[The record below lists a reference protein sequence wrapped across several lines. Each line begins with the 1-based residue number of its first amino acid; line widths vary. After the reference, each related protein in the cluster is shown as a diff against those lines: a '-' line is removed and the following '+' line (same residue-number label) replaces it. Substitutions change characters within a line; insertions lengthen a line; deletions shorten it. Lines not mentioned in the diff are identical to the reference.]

1 MKQTLRQV
9 ANQLSRAQ
17 EKHTI
22 REPKVEIGNPRMIVC
37 VGRLFRNPIFL
48 LTAIALLTAV
58 LVQSG
63 ELGSSDTTHRLRA
76 THSLWTAE
84 PPVFPD
90 EYPEFGIHGRGGK
103 LYGWYGIGQSLLMLP
118 SDVLGTYLE
127 HLPIF
132 AEYHDTDP
140 AIRSIVV
147 SYSTNILVCVLTCL
161 VCFRL
166 LGLLA
171 FTVNQRIAGVLAL
184 LFGTTFL
191 HYTQS
196 MTENNYIA
204 LLTLSG
210 LTFQYDWLLSG
221 KRWALVVGSAALGAN
236 LLTRLTTG
244 MDLLAVS
251 LFLFLTAWLMSVR
264 GWELRS
270 RAASYA
276 RLALPIYGVFVLID
290 RAYQYVRFGSFFNTY
305 LQLMGQEWKRV
316 NPSLPAAFPFETPFR
331 VGFFGALFTPEK
343 SVFLFDP
350 LLVLAG
356 IVVAFAWKSL
366 RPEVKAYFAAFGAL
380 LLAYVSFYAKYTAW
394 SGDTA
399 WGDRYLASPVQ
410 FVALMAVPL
419 LLRHRAEVGKVV
431 WRAGLAI
438 MLISVVI
445 QLCSVAFWCP
455 LERYQME
462 TLSPPTW
469 VVWLR
474 LKNVVAFTLGKM
486 SAWGLTNQA
495 MREDPW
501 DYVHIT
507 TWNFLPFLLK
517 RVGQVPASIVEVL
530 RVLWLTV
537 LAALIALLGVATRL
551 TAKRQF
557 VLAARSLC

>member
-1 MKQTLRQV
+1 
-9 ANQLSRAQ
+9 
-17 EKHTI
+17 
-22 REPKVEIGNPRMIVC
+22 MIVR
-37 VGRLFRNPIFL
+37 VGHPLRNPVFL

-63 ELGSSDTTHRLRA
+63 ELGSSDTTHRLRT
-76 THSLWTAE
+76 THSFWTSE
-84 PPVFPD
+84 PPVLPD
-90 EYPEFGIHGRGGK
+90 EYPDFGIHGRGGK
-103 LYGWYGIGQSLLMLP
+103 LHGWYGIGQSLLMLP
-118 SDVLGTYLE
+118 SDVLGTYLDN
-127 HLPIF
+127 LPVF
-132 AEYHDTDP
+132 AEYRGTDP
-140 AIRSIVV
+140 NVRDIVV
-147 SYSTNILVCVLTCL
+147 SYSTNILLCVLTCL
-161 VCFRL
+161 VCFRF
-166 LGLLA
+166 LGLMD

-191 HYTQS
+191 HYTQN

-210 LTFQYDWLLSG
+210 LTFQYEWFRGG

-244 MDLLAVS
+244 MDLLAVC
-251 LFLFLTAWLMSVR
+251 LFLLLTAWLTNVR

-270 RAASYA
+270 RAALYA
-276 RLALPIYGVFVLID
+276 RIALPIYGVFLLID

-305 LQLMGQEWKRV
+305 MQVFGQEWKRL
-316 NPSLPAAFPFETPFR
+316 NPSLSAAFPFETPFH

-343 SVFLFDP
+343 SIFLFDP

-356 IVVAFAWKSL
+356 IVTAFAWKNF

-380 LLAYVSFYAKYTAW
+380 LFAYMSFYAKFTDW

-399 WGDRYLASPVQ
+399 WGDRYVATAAQ

-431 WRAGLAI
+431 WRVGLVI
-438 MLISVVI
+438 ILISVVI

-462 TLSPPTW
+462 TLSPPTF

-474 LKNVVAFTLGKM
+474 LKNIVAFTLGKM
-486 SAWGLTNQA
+486 SAWGLTNEA
-495 MREDPW
+495 MREDAW
-501 DYVHIT
+501 DYVHLT

-517 RVGQVPASIVEVL
+517 RVGTAPAWVVGVL
-530 RVLWLTV
+530 KVLWLTV
-537 LAALIALLGVATRL
+537 LAALIALLAVASRL
-551 TAKRQF
+551 AAKRQ
-557 VLAARSLC
+557 LDLSPSRPNPA

>member
-1 MKQTLRQV
+1 
-9 ANQLSRAQ
+9 
-17 EKHTI
+17 
-22 REPKVEIGNPRMIVC
+22 MIV
-37 VGRLFRNPIFL
+37 RADRPLRNPIFL
-48 LTAIALLTAV
+48 LTTIAVLTAV

-63 ELGSSDTTHRLRA
+63 ELGTSDTTHRLRA
-76 THSLWTAE
+76 THSFWTAE
-84 PPVFPD
+84 PPVFRD
-90 EYPEFGIHGRGGK
+90 EYPGFGIHGRGGK

-127 HLPIF
+127 NLSIF
-132 AEYHDTDP
+132 EGYETTEP
-140 AIRSIVV
+140 TIRSIVV

-166 LGLLA
+166 LGLLD

-191 HYTQS
+191 HYTQNT
-196 MTENNYIA
+196 TENNYIA

-221 KRWALVVGSAALGAN
+221 KRWELVVGSAALGAN

-244 MDLLAVS
+244 MDLLAVC
-251 LFLFLTAWLMSVR
+251 LFLLLTAWLTNLR

-270 RAASYA
+270 RAALYA
-276 RLALPIYGVFVLID
+276 RIALPIYGVFVLID

-305 LQLMGQEWKRV
+305 LQIFGQEWRRL

-350 LLVLAG
+350 LLVLAS
-356 IVVAFAWKSL
+356 IVAAFAWKNF
-366 RPEVKAYFAAFGAL
+366 RPEAKAYLAAFGAL
-380 LLAYVSFYAKYTAW
+380 LFANVSFYAKYTAW

-399 WGDRYLASPVQ
+399 WGDRYLATPVR

-419 LLRHRAEVGKVV
+419 LMRHRSKLGKVV
-431 WRAGLAI
+431 WRAGLVI
-438 MLISVVI
+438 MFISVVI

-455 LERYQME
+455 LERYQMK
-462 TLSPPTW
+462 TLSPPTF

-474 LKNVVAFTLGKM
+474 LKNIVAFTLGKM
-486 SAWGLTNQA
+486 GAWGLTNEA

-501 DYVHIT
+501 DYAHVT

-517 RVGQVPASIVEVL
+517 RVGKAPARVVEVL
-530 RVLWLTV
+530 TVLWLTV
-537 LAALIALLGVATRL
+537 LAALIALLGVASRL
-551 TAKRQF
+551 AAKRQF
-557 VLAARSLC
+557 DSACRLSR

>member
-1 MKQTLRQV
+1 MHKR
-9 ANQLSRAQ
+9 
-17 EKHTI
+17 
-22 REPKVEIGNPRMIVC
+22 KVQIGNPGMIVRA
-37 VGRLFRNPIFL
+37 GRLLRNPAFL

-63 ELGSSDTTHRLRA
+63 ELGSSDTTHRLQA
-76 THSLWTAE
+76 THSFWTSE

-90 EYPEFGIHGRGGK
+90 EYPDFGIHGRGGK
-103 LYGWYGIGQSLLMLP
+103 LYGWYGIGQSFLMLP
-118 SDVLGTYLE
+118 SDVLGAYLDN
-127 HLPIF
+127 LPMF
-132 AEYHDTDP
+132 KEYQGTDP
-140 AIRSIVV
+140 TVRDIVV
-147 SYSTNILVCVLTCL
+147 SYSTNILVCMLTCL

-166 LGLLA
+166 LGLLH

-191 HYTQS
+191 HYTQN

-204 LLTLSG
+204 LLTVSG
-210 LTFQYDWLLSG
+210 LTFQYDWLCSG

-244 MDLLAVS
+244 MDLFAVCLLLLS
-251 LFLFLTAWLMSVR
+251 TSWLTNVR
-264 GWELRS
+264 GSELRS
-270 RAASYA
+270 RAIRYVKIAF
-276 RLALPIYGVFVLID
+276 PIYGVFLLID
-290 RAYQYVRFGSFFNTY
+290 RGYQYVRFGSFFNTY
-305 LQLMGQEWKRV
+305 AQLFGQEWKRLD
-316 NPSLPAAFPFETPFR
+316 PSLPAAFPFETPFR

-356 IVVAFAWKSL
+356 IMAAFAWKNL
-366 RPEVKAYFAAFGAL
+366 RPEIKAYFAAFGAL
-380 LLAYVSFYAKYTAW
+380 LFAYVSCYAKYTDW

-399 WGDRYLASPVQ
+399 WGDRYVATAAQ

-462 TLSPPTW
+462 TLSPPTF
-469 VVWLR
+469 VVGLR
-474 LKNVVAFTLGKM
+474 LKNIVAFTLGKM
-486 SAWGLTNQA
+486 SAWGLTNKA
-495 MREDPW
+495 MREDAW

-517 RVGQVPASIVEVL
+517 RVGKAPAWIVEVL
-530 RVLWLTV
+530 TVLWLTV
-537 LAALIALLGVATRL
+537 LAALIALLGVASRL
-551 TAKRQF
+551 AAKRQF
-557 VLAARSLC
+557 DLAGKSSC

>member
-1 MKQTLRQV
+1 LCRGW
-9 ANQLSRAQ
+9 
-17 EKHTI
+17 EKRRI
-22 REPKVEIGNPRMIVC
+22 REQKILIGIPEMIVRA
-37 VGRLFRNPIFL
+37 GRVLRNPTLL
-48 LTAIALLTAV
+48 LTVIALLTAV
-58 LVQSG
+58 LIQSG
-63 ELGSSDTTHRLRA
+63 ELGSSDTTHRLQA
-76 THSLWTAE
+76 THSLWTSA
-84 PPVFPD
+84 PAVFPD

-118 SDVLGTYLE
+118 SDVVGTYLDN
-127 HLPIF
+127 LFIF
-132 AEYHDTDP
+132 AEYNGTDP
-140 AIRSIVV
+140 TVRDIVV

-161 VCFRL
+161 ACFRL
-166 LGLLA
+166 LGLLD

-191 HYTQS
+191 HYTQN

-204 LLTLSG
+204 LLTVSG
-210 LTFQYDWLLSG
+210 LTFQYEWLRSG
-221 KRWALVVGSAALGAN
+221 KRWALVAGSAGLGAN

-244 MDLLAVS
+244 MDLIAVC
-251 LFLFLTAWLMSVR
+251 LFLLLTVWLRKDS

-270 RAASYA
+270 RAAPYA
-276 RLALPIYGVFVLID
+276 RIALPIYGVFVLID
-290 RAYQYVRFGSFFNTY
+290 RAYQYERFGSFFSTY
-305 LQLMGQEWKRV
+305 SQLFGQEWKRLDS
-316 NPSLPAAFPFETPFR
+316 SLPATFPFETPFR

-356 IVVAFAWKSL
+356 IVAAFAWKSF

-380 LLAYVSFYAKYTAW
+380 LFAYVSFYAKYTDW

-399 WGDRYLASPVQ
+399 WGDRY
-410 FVALMAVPL
+410 VATAAQLVAFMAVPL

-438 MLISVVI
+438 ILVSVII

-462 TLSPPTW
+462 TLNPPTV

-474 LKNVVAFTLGKM
+474 FKNVVAFTLDKM
-486 SAWGLTNQA
+486 GAWGLTNEA
-495 MREDPW
+495 MREDAW

-517 RVGQVPASIVEVL
+517 RVGKAPAWVAEVL
-530 RVLWLTV
+530 TVLWLTV
-537 LAALIALLGVATRL
+537 LAALIAMLGLIGRV

-557 VLAARSLC
+557 DLVSRSSC

>member
-1 MKQTLRQV
+1 M
-9 ANQLSRAQ
+9 
-17 EKHTI
+17 
-22 REPKVEIGNPRMIVC
+22 RERKVQIGNPGMIVRAGC
-37 VGRLFRNPIFL
+37 LLRNPAFL

-63 ELGSSDTTHRLRA
+63 ELGSSDTTHRLQA
-76 THSLWTAE
+76 THSFWTSE

-90 EYPEFGIHGRGGK
+90 EYPDFGIHGRGGK

-118 SDVLGTYLE
+118 SDVLGTYLDN
-127 HLPIF
+127 LPMF
-132 AEYHDTDP
+132 AEYQGTDP
-140 AIRSIVV
+140 TVRDIVV
-147 SYSTNILVCVLTCL
+147 SYSTNILVCMLTCL

-166 LGLLA
+166 LGLLH

-191 HYTQS
+191 HYTQN

-204 LLTLSG
+204 LLTVSG
-210 LTFQYDWLLSG
+210 LTFQYDWLCSG

-244 MDLLAVS
+244 MDLLAVC
-251 LFLFLTAWLMSVR
+251 LFLLFTAWLTNVR
-264 GWELRS
+264 GSELRS
-270 RAASYA
+270 RAIRYVKIAF
-276 RLALPIYGVFVLID
+276 PIYGVFLLID

-305 LQLMGQEWKRV
+305 AQLFGQEWKRLD
-316 NPSLPAAFPFETPFR
+316 PSLPAAFPFETPFR

-343 SVFLFDP
+343 SIFLFDP
-350 LLVLAG
+350 LLLLGVIIA
-356 IVVAFAWKSL
+356 AFAWENF

-380 LLAYVSFYAKYTAW
+380 LFAYVSFYAKYTDW
-394 SGDTA
+394 SGNTA
-399 WGDRYLASPVQ
+399 WGDRYVATAAQ

-462 TLSPPTW
+462 TLSPPTF
-469 VVWLR
+469 VVGLR
-474 LKNVVAFTLGKM
+474 LKNIVAFTLGKM
-486 SAWGLTNQA
+486 SAWGLTNTA
-495 MREDPW
+495 MREDAW

-517 RVGQVPASIVEVL
+517 RVGKAPAWVVEVL
-530 RVLWLTV
+530 TVLWLTV
-537 LAALIALLGVATRL
+537 LGALIALLGVASRL
-551 TAKRQF
+551 AAKRQF
-557 VLAARSLC
+557 DLAGRSSC